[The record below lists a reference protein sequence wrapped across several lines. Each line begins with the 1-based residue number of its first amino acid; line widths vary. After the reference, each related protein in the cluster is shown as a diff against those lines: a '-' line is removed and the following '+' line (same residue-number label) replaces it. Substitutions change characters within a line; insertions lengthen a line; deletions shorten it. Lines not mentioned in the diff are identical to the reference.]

1 MGFEFQSAELF
12 GSGFGAG
19 GIVTSIQVGRDGQT
33 SFGGCRTDEVED
45 LLITIEGFTGPVFG
59 NFGEESMLNGIPF
72 GSASGIVSDS
82 DSEVKAVGEL
92 SLEFSFPSPPPIA
105 VAAAGI
111 GQNQQL
117 ARAGV
122 LTQSLTLPPVSD
134 GVSREGGGVVRD
146 PNDNGTAVGE
156 WLVDT
161 VGDGHADGVG
171 TEVVIMD
178 RPGLPI
184 PTGAGVFEVADQFA
198 FFSIDAD
205 DGQAAVA
212 EALT

>member
-1 MGFEFQSAELF
+1 MGFEFQSTELF
-12 GSGFGAG
+12 GSGFCAG
-19 GIVTSIQVGRDGQT
+19 GIVTSIQVSGDGQT
-33 SFGGCRTDEVED
+33 SFGGSRTDEVEN
-45 LLITIEGFTGPVFG
+45 LLITIEGFTSPVFG

-72 GSASGIVSDS
+72 GSASGIVSDR
-82 DSEVKAVGEL
+82 DSKVKAVSEL
-92 SLEFSFPSPPPIA
+92 RLEFGFPSPTATA
-105 VAAAGI
+105 VAAAGV

-117 ARAGV
+117 ARVGV
-122 LTQSLTLPPVSD
+122 LTKSLTLPPVSD
-134 GVSREGGGVVRD
+134 GVSREGGCVVRD
-146 PNDNGTAVGE
+146 TNDNGTAVGE
-156 WLVDT
+156 RLVDT

-178 RPGLPI
+178 GLGLPI

-198 FFSIDAD
+198 LFSIDAD